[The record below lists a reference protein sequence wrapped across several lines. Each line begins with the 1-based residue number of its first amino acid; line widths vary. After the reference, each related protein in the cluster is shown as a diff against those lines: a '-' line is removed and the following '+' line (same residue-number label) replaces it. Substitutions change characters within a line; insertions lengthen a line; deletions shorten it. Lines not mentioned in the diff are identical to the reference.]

1 MVPVGFEDE
10 KIVQVPSME
19 KETRSATLPAMLPQP
34 VEPAEP
40 VWFSL
45 AKKKAE
51 GGTPQT
57 ERTTQGKSLR
67 SEPAGRI

>member
-10 KIVQVPSME
+10 KIFQVPSME
-19 KETRSATLPAMLPQP
+19 KEARSATLPAMLPQP

-51 GGTPQT
+51 AWSHIAETMQ
-57 ERTTQGKSLR
+57 
-67 SEPAGRI
+67 